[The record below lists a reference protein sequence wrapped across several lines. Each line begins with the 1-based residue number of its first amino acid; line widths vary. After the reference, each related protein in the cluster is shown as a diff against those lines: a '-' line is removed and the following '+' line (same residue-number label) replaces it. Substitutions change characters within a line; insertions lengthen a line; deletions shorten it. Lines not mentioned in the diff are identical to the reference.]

1 MEKEK
6 HYQELAK
13 QISALVEGETDSI
26 SVMAN
31 VSAAIHEAM
40 GFFWTGFYIVK
51 GDELRLG
58 PFQGSVACM
67 HIPYGRGVCG
77 TSWQRKATIVV
88 PDVEEFPGHIA
99 CSSLSRSEIVVPVFD
114 ANGNVTAVLDID
126 SRELNTFDE
135 VDQRWLEEIVSKLS
149 VYSFPQAEV
158 RIGFDSFLHLVIKRR
173 EKIQASRFLYLVN
186 SNQIV
191 LQIMVNLFVRE
202 DKP

>member
-1 MEKEK
+1 MMKKEER
-6 HYQELAK
+6 YQELVK
-13 QISALVEGETDSI
+13 QISALIEGETDSI

-149 VYSFPQAEV
+149 V
-158 RIGFDSFLHLVIKRR
+158 
-173 EKIQASRFLYLVN
+173 
-186 SNQIV
+186 
-191 LQIMVNLFVRE
+191 
-202 DKP
+202 